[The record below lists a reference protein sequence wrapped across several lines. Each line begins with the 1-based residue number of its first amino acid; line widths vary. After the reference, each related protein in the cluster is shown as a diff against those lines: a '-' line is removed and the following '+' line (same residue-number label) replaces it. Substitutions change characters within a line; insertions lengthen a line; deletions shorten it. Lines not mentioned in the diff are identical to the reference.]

1 MVLLATRL
9 LFLGSVLSCSV
20 DVHGGLG
27 ISQQSLGFWRRLLPY
42 LVVANHDSMFTLD
55 HRWLRTC
62 HLRLLKGHLELLSEA
77 VGWILDSGDVA
88 QLITASLDHA
98 IRVLLNDGSIA
109 LLIALVVDQRHL
121 LRWLLRQFVR

>member
-1 MVLLATRL
+1 MLLATRL

-42 LVVANHDSMFTLD
+42 LVVANHDSMFTLN

-62 HLRLLKGHLELLSEA
+62 HLRLLKGHLELLIAER
-77 VGWILDSGDVA
+77 GRWILDSGDIA
-88 QLITASLDHA
+88 QLITTSLDHA

-109 LLIALVVDQRHL
+109 LLIALVVDQRYL
-121 LRWLLRQFVR
+121 LRWLLRQFVG